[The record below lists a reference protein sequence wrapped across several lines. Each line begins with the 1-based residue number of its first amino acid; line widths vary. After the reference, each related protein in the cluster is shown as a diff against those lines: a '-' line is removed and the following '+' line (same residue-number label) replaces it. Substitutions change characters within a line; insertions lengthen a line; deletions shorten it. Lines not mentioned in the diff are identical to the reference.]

1 MFEQFAQSYALQ
13 PAPSTVIPVGV
24 SIKGAKE
31 KYHLDE
37 VYKLASNEN
46 PYGVSPKALE
56 AMTAALRQGHLY
68 PDSTRD
74 TLLRGMLAEKFGM
87 KPGNITLTCGAA
99 NALAYAGEAF
109 LKPGTECI
117 IPSPAYPPYYY
128 IAFKNGAKIVDVP
141 CRPDTMQIDT
151 EAILAAVTAQTRM
164 VFLCNP
170 QNPTSTAITGDQMRS
185 LLDRLPKHVIAVV
198 DEAYIEFSENAA
210 DRTMTPYLEKY
221 PNMIVVQTYSKLYGM
236 AGVRLGYAMACEEII
251 RYLNKAVAARSLS
264 TVAIE
269 GGIAA
274 LSDEDFRK
282 KTIDNNTAERTY
294 LTQTLR
300 SLGYHVFDSQANFIY
315 ADLGK
320 PAGEL
325 YFDLLPYGVM
335 IRGDFPLARISI
347 GTHQQN
353 ACLIDAVQSLR
364 EKGQLK

>member
-1 MFEQFAQSYALQ
+1 MFEQFAQPYALQ

-24 SIKGAKE
+24 SIKDAKE
-31 KYHLDE
+31 KYNLDE

-56 AMTAALRQGHLY
+56 AMTEALKDGHLY

-74 TLLRGMLAEKFGM
+74 NLLRGLLAEKFGLR
-87 KPGNITLTCGAA
+87 PGNITLTCGAA

-128 IAFKNGAKIVDVP
+128 IAFKNGAKIVDIPV
-141 CRPDTMQIDT
+141 RKDTMQLDT
-151 EAILAAVTAQTRM
+151 KAILAAVTEHTRM

-170 QNPTSTAITGDQMRS
+170 HNPSSTAIIGAKMCA
-185 LLDRLPKHVIAVV
+185 LIDRLPRHVIAVV
-198 DEAYIEFSENAA
+198 DEAYIDFSENAA
-210 DRTMTPYLEKY
+210 ERTMVSHLGRY

-251 RYLNKAVAARSLS
+251 SYLNKAVAARSLN

-274 LSDEDFRK
+274 LGDEEFRR
-282 KTIDNNTAERTY
+282 KTIDNNTAERAY
-294 LTQTLR
+294 LTKTLR
-300 SLGYHVFDSQANFIY
+300 GMGCHVFESQANFIY
-315 ADLGK
+315 ADFGK

-347 GTHQQN
+347 GTHKQN
-353 ACLIDAVQSLR
+353 VRLIEAVQSLR
-364 EKGQLK
+364 EKGQL